1 MPIWTESDELTVAF
15 SWSELSSINGTVK
28 ISTELLAASDCVFNI
43 VNSALLAELSKT
55 SSENV
60 GVLLVLLVT
69 LIDFTIKV
77 SFDEAVN
84 SDVSLADA
92 SATPLNL

>member
-1 MPIWTESDELTVAF
+1 
-15 SWSELSSINGTVK
+15 
-28 ISTELLAASDCVFNI
+28 

-69 LIDFTIKV
+69 LIDLTIKV

-84 SDVSLADA
+84 IDVSLAVA
-92 SATPLNL
+92 RATPLNLYTLLIIF

>member
-1 MPIWTESDELTVAF
+1 M
-15 SWSELSSINGTVK
+15 
-28 ISTELLAASDCVFNI
+28 

-60 GVLLVLLVT
+60 GVLPVLLVT
-69 LIDFTIKV
+69 LIDFIIKV
-77 SFDEAVN
+77 SFDEAVK

-92 SATPLNL
+92 RATPLNL

>member
-1 MPIWTESDELTVAF
+1 MWTESDELTVAF
-15 SWSELSSINGTVK
+15 NWSELSKTNGTVK
-28 ISTELLAASDCVFNI
+28 ISTPVLAASDCVFNI

-69 LIDFTIKV
+69 LIDFKIKV
-77 SFDEAVN
+77 SFDVAVK